1 MFDGLGGLI
10 LGYASE
16 IWGYTKSKEK
26 ERIHLKFCKNKL
38 KVKISCSD
46 AVLESMMNY
55 VAILYMFHDM

>member
-1 MFDGLGGLI
+1 MFDAFGGLI

-16 IWGYTKSKEK
+16 ILGYTKSKEK

-46 AVLESMMNY
+46 AVLEYMMN
-55 VAILYMFHDM
+55 